1 MWDASWH
8 SLPIEQIKKVL
19 NVSDKGLEEKD
30 AKERLEK
37 YGLNEIA
44 EAEKIS
50 LLEMFLTQFKDI
62 MVIILLFAVTI
73 SLIVAQRRGESPIE
87 AIVIGI
93 IVIFNAIFGFA
104 QEYRSEKALEALK
117 QLAAHKATVMRDGE
131 VQEIFARELVPG
143 DIVLLEVGDFIPADI
158 RVMESVNLQV
168 DEAVLTGESIPVWK
182 RTPEC
187 LEPTT
192 PIAEQ
197 ENMVF
202 LGTLVTFGRGQGIV
216 VETGMRTQFGK
227 IAGMIQE
234 AEKKETPLQRKLQD
248 FGKQIAGI
256 ILVLA
261 ILVFLAEL
269 YRASSY
275 TFDFIIDMLI
285 VAIALAVAA
294 IPEGLPA
301 VVTIALALGVQ
312 RMVKRHSI
320 MRRLPAVETLGSTTV
335 ICSDKT
341 GTMTKNEMTVR
352 KIYINRDELEVTGS
366 GYERTGT
373 FLQKGKV
380 INPKSDKNLIR
391 LLEIG
396 TLCNNAIFQEE
407 EQSIVGDPTEG
418 ALLIVTEKAGI
429 SREELQK
436 QNPIIAELSFDSARK
451 RMTTIH
457 QTPLGKKVAYV
468 KGAPEV
474 LLDLSTLVVE
484 NNKER
489 KMTPEDKVTFLE
501 CNKQFASEALR
512 VLAFA
517 YKVLPDEQTEY
528 IPETVETE
536 LVFVGLAGMIDPPR
550 EAVPEAIQVAQ
561 NAGITVKMI
570 TGDQPL
576 TAKAVARE
584 VGLASEEDVVIT
596 GRDLSAMDDETLDD
610 RLSNAVY
617 ARVAPEHKVRLVQR
631 LKNQGHIVAMTG
643 DGVNDA
649 PAMKHADIGIAM
661 GIRGTDITKEASD
674 MILADDNFATIV
686 AAVEEG
692 RAIFSN
698 IKKFI
703 RYLLAANT
711 SEVLIIFIT
720 AMLGLKAVEHGI
732 AVTVLPLTAIQILWI
747 NLITDGFPALA
758 LGVDPE
764 DPDIMKRP
772 PRDPNEKI
780 LENDTLLFILVF
792 GILATLATLA
802 IFLWQLEFDFST
814 FRINS
819 KKVSQAKTAAF
830 TTLVVFELMF
840 VFNARSETHSIF
852 GKQLINNKYLIIA
865 VLLSLSLQLA
875 VVYIPALQAPFE
887 TVPLNLQD
895 WVVIMIL
902 CSPSLLIP
910 PKLFLKPKYY
920 KK

>member
-1 MWDASWH
+1 MWEASWH
-8 SLPIEQIKKVL
+8 SMSIEQIKKIL
-19 NVSDKGLEEKD
+19 NVSDNGLEEDD

-62 MVIILLFAVTI
+62 MVIILLFAVAI

-117 QLAAHKATVMRDGE
+117 KMAAHKATVMREGE
-131 VQEIFARELVPG
+131 IQEIFARELVPG
-143 DIVLLEVGDFIPADI
+143 DIALLEVGDYIPADI
-158 RVMESVNLQV
+158 RVSESVNLKV
-168 DEAVLTGESIPVWK
+168 DEAVLTGESVPVLK
-182 RTPEC
+182 CSPEF
-187 LEPTT
+187 LDPTT
-192 PIAEQ
+192 PVAEQ

-202 LGTLVTFGRGQGIV
+202 LGTLVTYGHGQGIV
-216 VETGMRTQFGK
+216 VETGMRTEFGK
-227 IAGMIQE
+227 IAGMMQE

-248 FGKQIAGI
+248 FGKQMAGI
-256 ILVLA
+256 IVVLA
-261 ILVFLAEL
+261 SLVFLAEL

-275 TFDFIIDMLI
+275 TFDLIVDLFI

-352 KIYINRDELEVTGS
+352 KIYVNRSELEITGS
-366 GYERTGT
+366 GYELKGT
-373 FLQKGKV
+373 FLQKGKE
-380 INPKSDKNLIR
+380 IDPKSDEGLVR

-396 TLCNNAIFQEE
+396 ALCNNATFQEE
-407 EQSIVGDPTEG
+407 EQSFVGDPTEG
-418 ALLIVTEKAGI
+418 ALLIVAEKGGF
-429 SREELQK
+429 SQEKLQEEY
-436 QNPIIAELSFDSARK
+436 PIIAELSFDSARK

-457 QTPLGKKVAYV
+457 QTPIGKKVAYV

-474 LLDLSTLVVE
+474 LLELCSSVHEDS
-484 NNKER
+484 KER
-489 KMTPEDKVTFLE
+489 KMTPEDIITFLKYNE
-501 CNKQFASEALR
+501 QFASEALR

-528 IPETVETE
+528 IPETVETN

-550 EAVPEAIQVAQ
+550 KEVPEAIQVAQ
-561 NAGITVKMI
+561 GAGITIKMI

-584 VGLASEEDVVIT
+584 VGLTSEKDAIIT
-596 GRDLSAMDDETLDD
+596 GKELSVMDDETLDE

-631 LKNQGHIVAMTG
+631 YKNQGHVVAMTG

-661 GIRGTDITKEASD
+661 GIRGTDVTKEASD

-711 SEVLIIFIT
+711 SEVLIIFIA

-732 AVTVLPLTAIQILWI
+732 LVTVLPLTAIQILWI

-758 LGVDPE
+758 LGVDPK

-780 LENDTLLFILVF
+780 LEKDILLFILVF
-792 GILATLATLA
+792 GVLATLATLA
-802 IFLWQLEFDFST
+802 IFLWQLDFELST
-814 FRINS
+814 FSINQKMVS
-819 KKVSQAKTAAF
+819 KAKTAAF

-840 VFNARSETHSIF
+840 VFNARSETQTVF
-852 GKQLINNKYLIIA
+852 GRQFINNKYLIIA
-865 VLLSLSLQLA
+865 VFLSLSLQLA
-875 VVYIPALQAPFE
+875 VVYIPVLQAPFE

-895 WVVIMIL
+895 WVAIAIL

-920 KK
+920 TK